1 MDELFDEMTELEIVM
16 LTDEKNELLNELE
29 AMDQQIIPEDEQ
41 RRAEIQNDLDKI
53 YENLDLIY

>member
-1 MDELFDEMTELEIVM
+1 MEEFFNEFNELEIIM
-16 LTDEKNELLNELE
+16 LIDQKNILLNELE

-41 RRAEIQNDLDKI
+41 RRAEIQNDLSKI